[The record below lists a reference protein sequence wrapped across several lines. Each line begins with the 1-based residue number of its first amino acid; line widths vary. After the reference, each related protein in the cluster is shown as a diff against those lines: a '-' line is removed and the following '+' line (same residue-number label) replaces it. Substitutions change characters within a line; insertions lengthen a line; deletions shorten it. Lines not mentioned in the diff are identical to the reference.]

1 MDEITEAILT
11 NPDLLARA
19 QGMSDSPVP
28 DDDSFE
34 IINEWPGGG
43 E

>member
-19 QGMSDSPVP
+19 QGKD
-28 DDDSFE
+28 FE
-34 IINEWPGGG
+34 IINEWPGGND
-43 E
+43 